1 MRLVFTG
8 LESPVWIERGFP
20 SVLQVENQALFTR
33 ICTSLKSGEGRF
45 ALEPYTLWEDEAE
58 AKPASAFMFI
68 ADPFDLPWG
77 DRALIGAVVK
87 RYESALLQDDG
98 IRCDIE
104 RLNSRLASSFLS
116 LGVDL
121 HGDYSFGIEWDIQRY
136 MKAFGFGPDC
146 SGSERFLDT
155 LIEFL
160 SIGLDAHCEKVFA
173 FVNLKTFLTKNEL
186 IALYEHVFF
195 TKSRVL
201 LLENKRDRIAY
212 SHERKTT
219 IDLQF
224 LE

>member
-45 ALEPYTLWEDEAE
+45 ALEPYTLWEDETE
-58 AKPASAFMFI
+58 IKPSAALMFI

-77 DRALIGAVVK
+77 DRSLIGVVTK
-87 RYESALLQDDG
+87 RFENVLLQDDG
-98 IRCDIE
+98 LRGDIE

-116 LGVDL
+116 LGIDL

-136 MKAFGFGPDC
+136 MKAFGFGPDY
-146 SGSERFLDT
+146 SDAEGFLDT

-160 SIGLDAHCEKVFA
+160 SIGLDAHCEKVFV
-173 FVNLKTFLTKNEL
+173 FVNLKTFLTKKEL
-186 IALYEHVFF
+186 QTLYEHAIF
-195 TKSRVL
+195 TKSLLL
-201 LLENKRDRIAY
+201 LLENKQDRIAY
-212 SHERKTT
+212 SHERKTI